1 MAKTKISEYSATA
14 GSNTDIN
21 NINLAEGMA
30 PSLVNNAIRQL
41 MAQLKDFQVGTAG
54 DNVTVGGNLA
64 VTGTSTFT
72 GAISATIT
80 GGTIDGV
87 PIGGTTPAAG
97 AFTTLAAS
105 GTTTLAGALV
115 GAVTQAAFNTTSTT
129 LNLGGAATAVNI
141 GAATGTATVANTT
154 LAAKAITAS
163 TTLTVTGAD
172 TLTGAVTASSTLG
185 VTGAATLSSTLAVTG
200 TSTLTGAV
208 TATAG
213 VTGPITSSNVA
224 ITGGSIVGITDL
236 AVADGGT
243 GASTAANARTNLSAA
258 ASGANS
264 DITSITGLTTALTV
278 LQGGTGVTTST
289 GSGNVVL
296 STSPTLVT
304 PLLGT
309 PTSGVA
315 TNLTG
320 LPISTGV
327 SGLGTGIA
335 TLLATPSSANLASAI
350 TDETGTGSLV
360 FATSPTLVTPV
371 LGTPTSGTLT
381 NATGLPISTGVS
393 GLGTGV
399 ATFLA
404 TPSSANLLA
413 ALTDETGT
421 GSAVFATSP
430 TLVTPI
436 LGTPTSA
443 TLTNATGL
451 PLTTGVTG
459 NLPVTNLNSGTSASA
474 STFWRGDGAWAT
486 PAGAGTVTSVDVSGG
501 TTGLTTSGGPV
512 TSSGTVT
519 LAGTLAVANGGTGQT
534 SYTNGQLLI
543 GNTTGNTLTKTT
555 LTAGSGVTITNGTG
569 SITIAA
575 SGGSGDVVGPA
586 SATDTAI
593 TLFDGA
599 TGKLVK
605 NSLVTVSGTGA
616 ITAPSVGSVIPFY
629 YANQAAFPSAVT
641 YHGALAHS
649 HSDLAMYFAHSSAW
663 HRLLDANTA
672 VTVAQGGTGLTTTPA
687 NGALDIGN
695 GSGFTRTTLT
705 AGSGI
710 TITNGAGSISIASS
724 GGTGDV
730 VGPASAV
737 ANSIALFNSTTGKLI
752 KDSSASDGLIYGLT
766 LGRGASALSTN
777 TAFGSGALN
786 NASTTGQYNT
796 AIGRNTMQSLTSG
809 DESTAVGNS
818 VLNLATT
825 GGTNVGVGNS
835 CLAATTTG
843 SSNVAVG
850 HGGLQRNTTASSNTA
865 VGYQALTYNT
875 TASNNTAVGYSAL
888 VANTTGTPNT
898 AVGYQALNAN
908 TTGTNNTAIGQNALR
923 DPTTASNNTVIGHRA
938 GESLAGNG
946 EENVLI
952 GVNAG
957 NYSTIL
963 HNGSQ
968 NVCIGT
974 NVSTGSNNNNAT
986 ITIGYQIQGQGNGY
1000 VTLGSPSGKVYNQF
1014 TTNAT
1019 WTQTSDVRLKT
1030 NIQNDS
1036 LGLSFI
1042 NRLRPVKFNWK
1053 PSNEIDQSL
1062 PQYGKVNVRNTGTV
1076 IHGLIAQEVKAAMD
1090 AENCSTF
1097 NGWTAGSEND
1107 DVQGLSREMF
1117 ITPLIKAVQELTA
1130 QIENIKSEFDAYKL
1144 THP

>member
-1 MAKTKISEYSATA
+1 MAATSVEPPFAAFADLDGQALEDGYINVGVANLNPITNPIAAFFDDALTIPAVQPIRTLGGYPVYQGTPARFYVASDYSIQVKDKNGNVVYTSLNGNTGGGSMVTDATGDGVETVYVLPFAPNQIFINGAYQNQDTYTIA
-14 GSNTDIN
+14 GFIVTFTQ
-21 NINLAEGMA
+21 A
-30 PSLVNNAIRQL
+30 PPLNAIIEFSFLANDKSKATQS
-41 MAQLKDFQVGTAG
+41 QFVG
-54 DNVTVGGNLA
+54 VLPISKGG
-64 VTGTSTFT
+64 
-72 GAISATIT
+72 
-80 GGTIDGV
+80 
-87 PIGGTTPAAG
+87 
-97 AFTTLAAS
+97 
-105 GTTTLAGALV
+105 
-115 GAVTQAAFNTTSTT
+115 
-129 LNLGGAATAVNI
+129 
-141 GAATGTATVANTT
+141 TGTATPNLVAGANVTISGSWPNQT
-154 LAAKAITAS
+154 IAS
-163 TTLTVTGAD
+163 ASGVGTVTS
-172 TLTGAVTASSTLG
+172 V
-185 VTGAATLSSTLAVTG
+185 
-200 TSTLTGAV
+200 
-208 TATAG
+208 
-213 VTGPITSSNVA
+213 
-224 ITGGSIVGITDL
+224 
-236 AVADGGT
+236 GGT
-243 GASTAANARTNLSAA
+243 GTVNGITLS
-258 ASGANS
+258 G
-264 DITSITGLTTALTV
+264 TV
-278 LQGGTGVTTST
+278 TST
-289 GSGNVVL
+289 G
-296 STSPTLVT
+296 
-304 PLLGT
+304 
-309 PTSGVA
+309 
-315 TNLTG
+315 NLT
-320 LPISTGV
+320 
-327 SGLGTGIA
+327 LG
-335 TLLATPSSANLASAI
+335 
-350 TDETGTGSLV
+350 GSL
-360 FATSPTLVTPV
+360 S
-371 LGTPTSGTLT
+371 
-381 NATGLPISTGVS
+381 
-393 GLGTGV
+393 
-399 ATFLA
+399 
-404 TPSSANLLA
+404 
-413 ALTDETGT
+413 
-421 GSAVFATSP
+421 GSAAS
-430 TLVTPI
+430 L
-436 LGTPTSA
+436 
-443 TLTNATGL
+443 TGL

-459 NLPVTNLNSGTSASA
+459 ILPIVNGGTNA
-474 STFWRGDGAWAT
+474 STAAT
-486 PAGAGTVTSVDVSGG
+486 ARSNILPSYAGNAGKVLAVNIGTTDVEFISAGGVGTVTSVAVSGG
-501 TTGLTTSGGPV
+501 TTGLTTSGGPI
-512 TSSGTVT
+512 TAAGTIT
-519 LAGTLAVANGGTGQT
+519 LAGTLAVANGGTGTSTPAIVAGTNVTVSGSWPNQTINATAGGSGTVTSVAATVPSIFSISGSPITTSGTLAMTYSGTALPVVNGGTGET

-555 LTAGSGVTITNGTG
+555 LTAGTGVTITNGTG

-586 SATDTAI
+586 SATDNAI
-593 TLFDGA
+593 TRYDGT
-599 TGKLVK
+599 TGKLVQT
-605 NSLVTVSGTGA
+605 SLVTVADDGA

-641 YHGALAHS
+641 YHGAIAHS

-695 GSGFTRTTLT
+695 GTGFTRTTLT

-1062 PQYGKVNVRNTGTV
+1062 PQYGKVNVRNTDTV

-1130 QIENIKSEFDAYKL
+1130 QIENIKSEFDAYKA